1 MAKDIFY
8 GEDSRLKLKA
18 GLDKLADAV
27 KVTLGP
33 KGKNVVL
40 DRGFG
45 APTVTKDGVTV
56 AKEVELKDKTE
67 NMGAELV
74 REASSKTNDAV
85 GDGTT
90 TATLLVQD
98 IVNLGFQKIQGSRF
112 EVDVESMRGGMQE
125 TLARVLESLDA
136 QAEQI
141 EGNQERIAQVA
152 TISANNDEEVGKLLA
167 ELMIKVGKDGVV
179 TVEESQGVGIETEHV
194 EGMQFDRGFVSPYMM
209 TNPERME
216 ASFNDAHLLITDK
229 KISSIQE
236 LLPTLEKLAQAGT
249 KELVI
254 IAEDLDGEALATLVV
269 NKLRGAF
276 SALAVKAPGFGD
288 RRKEMLKD
296 IAALTGAKVISEEV
310 GLKLD
315 SIEVED
321 LGRASRVTATKDKT
335 TIVGG
340 KGSEEAIQKRISE
353 IKNELQNTD
362 SEFDREKLQERL
374 AKLTGGVAV
383 IKVGAATESEMKEK
397 KYLIEDAVNA
407 TKAALESG
415 IVAGGGSALLRAKY
429 EVGKNA
435 QAPQGSSESVVR
447 SKAVGQDIV
456 MTVLESPMLQIAKN
470 AGKNAVDIMN
480 AVASKMA
487 EQKPNAGYDAKNEVV
502 VEDMFK
508 AGIIDPVN
516 VTKSALQNAVSVS
529 SLILTTDAVVA
540 EAPKEE
546 APAPAMGGGGMPG
559 MGMGM

>member
-8 GEDSRLKLKA
+8 GEDSRLKLKS

-56 AKEVELKDKTE
+56 AKEIELKDKAE

-74 REASSKTNDAV
+74 REAASQTNDSV

-98 IVNLGFQKIQGSRF
+98 IVNLGFQMIEGARF
-112 EVDVESMRGGMQE
+112 EVDVESMRSGMQE
-125 TLARVLESLDA
+125 TLAAVLANLDT

-141 EGNQERIAQVA
+141 EGSQERIAQVA

-167 ELMIKVGKDGVV
+167 ELMVKVGKDGVV

-194 EGMQFDRGFVSPYMM
+194 EGMQFDRGYVSPYMI
-209 TNPERME
+209 TNAERME
-216 ASFNDAHLLITDK
+216 ASFNDAHILITDK
-229 KISSIQE
+229 KVSSIQE

-296 IAALTGAKVISEEV
+296 IAVLTGAKVISEEV

-315 SIEVED
+315 KVEVED

-340 KGSEEAIQKRISE
+340 KGSEEEIKKRISE
-353 IKNELQNTD
+353 IKNAFLNTD
-362 SEFDREKLQERL
+362 SDFDREKLQERL
-374 AKLTGGVAV
+374 AKLSGGVAV
-383 IKVGAATESEMKEK
+383 IKVGAATETEMKEK
-397 KYLIEDAVNA
+397 KYLIEDAVNS

-429 EVGKNA
+429 EVSKNA

-447 SKAVGQDIV
+447 SKAVGRDII

-470 AGKNAVDIMN
+470 AGKNAVDILN

-487 EQKPNAGYDAKNEVV
+487 EQKVNAGYDAKNEVV
-502 VEDMFK
+502 ADDMFK

-516 VTKSALQNAVSVS
+516 VTKSALQNAVSVA

-540 EAPKEE
+540 ESPKEE
-546 APAPAMGGGGMPG
+546 KEPAMPPMGGGMGGM
-559 MGMGM
+559 M

>member
-56 AKEVELKDKTE
+56 AKEVELQDKVE

-90 TATLLVQD
+90 TATLLAQD
-98 IVNLGFQKIQGSRF
+98 IVNIGFQKIEGSRF
-112 EVDVESMRGGMQE
+112 EVDVEAMRGGMQE
-125 TLARVLESLDA
+125 TLVGVLENLNS

-194 EGMQFDRGFVSPYMM
+194 EGMQFDRGYVSPYMM
-209 TNPERME
+209 TNAERME
-216 ASFNDAHLLITDK
+216 ATFNDAHILVTDK

-296 IAALTGAKVISEEV
+296 IAVLTGAKVISEEV

-315 SIEVED
+315 NVEVED

-353 IKNELQNTD
+353 IKNELENSD
-362 SEFDREKLQERL
+362 SEFDREKLMERL

-429 EVGKNA
+429 EVGKNT

-447 SKAVGQDIV
+447 SKAVGRDIV
-456 MTVLESPMLQIAKN
+456 MTILESPMLQIAKN
-470 AGKNAVDIMN
+470 AGKNAVDILN
-480 AVASKMA
+480 GVASKMA
-487 EQKPNAGYDAKNEVV
+487 EQKANAGYDAKNEIIVD
-502 VEDMFK
+502 DMFK

-516 VTKSALQNAVSVS
+516 VTKSALQNAVSVA

-540 EAPKEE
+540 EMPKEE
-546 APAPAMGGGGMPG
+546 TPAPAMPPMGGGMGG
-559 MGMGM
+559 MM